1 MPVEKESGFIT
12 ILLRD
17 YMGGVYYNSLN
28 LAALLADKG
37 WLSSFILTE
46 QTDRPSGAKIS
57 DLADFNS
64 RLFTFSAADNKRHL
78 FRKLA
83 GMIPEASNVLIL
95 NDFLEYRLV
104 THRPFHQKV
113 IGIVHGDYDY
123 YYELASSS
131 ESRIDH
137 FVCVSPSIAAKLS
150 GLIPH
155 RKNDIVFIPSLV
167 PDFHVNRMEATGVGL
182 RILFVG
188 RLTPEKGFD
197 LLPLIDREMKQ
208 RGIHC
213 QWTIVAP
220 HTTDLY
226 DEWLHEPAVQYHDRI
241 ANKAM
246 PPVYARQDVLLLPSH
261 AEGFPLSILEA
272 MKCGVVP
279 VVTNLPTLAG
289 ELVNDRKNGFL
300 FPLND
305 IPAIC
310 AILTRLNEDRPLLKQ
325 TAEQAVA
332 HASTHF
338 GEAALRE
345 KWMELLNREQ
355 SGKDLVRPVD
365 SIYDRMD
372 LPWLPNAVTR
382 GIRKLKTGRRGRDR

>member
-1 MPVEKESGFIT
+1 M
-12 ILLRD
+12 LRD

-28 LAALLADKG
+28 LAMLLAEEG
-37 WLSSFILTE
+37 WLTSFILTE

-64 RLFTFSAADNKRHL
+64 RLFTFSAADNKHYL

-83 GMIPEASNVLIL
+83 GMIPETSNVLLL
-95 NDFLEYRLV
+95 NDYLEYKLV
-104 THRPFHQKV
+104 AHRTFRQKV
-113 IGIVHGDYDY
+113 VGIVHGDYDY
-123 YYELASSS
+123 YYQLASSS

-155 RKNDIVFIPSLV
+155 RENDIVFIPSMV
-167 PDFHVNRMEATGVGL
+167 PDLRVDRTETAGGSL

-197 LLPLIDREMKQ
+197 LLPLIDREMKR

-226 DEWLHEPAVQYHDRI
+226 DEWLHEPRVQYHDRI
-241 ANKAM
+241 ANKTM
-246 PPVYARQDVLLLPSH
+246 PLVYARQDVLLLPSH

-272 MKCGVVP
+272 MKSGVVP
-279 VVTNLPTLAG
+279 VATNLPTLADG
-289 ELVNDRKNGFL
+289 LVADGQNGFL

-305 IPAIC
+305 IPAIS
-310 AILTRLNEDRPLLKQ
+310 AILTRLHEDRTLLTQ
-325 TAEQAVA
+325 TAERAA
-332 HASTHF
+332 THALTHF
-338 GEAALRE
+338 GQAALRQ
-345 KWMELLNREQ
+345 KWIELLNRKQ
-355 SGKDLVRPVD
+355 SGKDTVRPVD

-382 GIRKLKTGRRGRDR
+382 GIRNLKARGKGNHN

>member
-1 MPVEKESGFIT
+1 MPVGKKSGLIT

-28 LAALLADKG
+28 LAMLLAVDG
-37 WLSSFILTE
+37 WLTSFILTE
-46 QTDRPSGAKIS
+46 QTDRPSGAKIG
-57 DLADFNS
+57 DLAEFNS
-64 RLFTFSAADNKRHL
+64 QLFTFSAADNKRYL

-83 GMIPEASNVLIL
+83 GMIPEVSNVLIL
-95 NDFLEYRLV
+95 NDFLEYKLV
-104 THRPFHQKV
+104 AHRPFHQKV

-123 YYELASSS
+123 YYDLASSS

-150 GLIPH
+150 GLIPQ
-155 RKNDIVFIPSLV
+155 RENDIVFIPSLV
-167 PDFHVNRMEATGVGL
+167 PDLHVNRIETTDDNL

-197 LLPLIDREMKQ
+197 LLPLIDRELKQ
-208 RGIHC
+208 RGVRC
-213 QWTIVAP
+213 QWTVVAP

-226 DEWLHEPAVQYHDRI
+226 DEWLQEPQVQYHDRI

-246 PPVYARQDVLLLPSH
+246 PLVYAQQDILLLPSH
-261 AEGFPLSILEA
+261 IEGFPLSILEA

-279 VVTNLPTLAG
+279 VATNLPTLAG
-289 ELVNDRKNGFL
+289 ELINDGQNGFL

-305 IPAIC
+305 IPAII
-310 AILTRLNEDRPLLKQ
+310 AILTRLNEDKTLLIQ
-325 TAEQAVA
+325 TAERAAA
-332 HASTHF
+332 HALTHF
-338 GEAALRE
+338 GEAVLRK
-345 KWMELLNREQ
+345 KWIELLNRKE
-355 SGKDLVRPVD
+355 SGKNAVRPVD

-382 GIRKLKTGRRGRDR
+382 GLRNLKARVKGKHN

>member
-1 MPVEKESGFIT
+1 MSTGNEGGVIT

-28 LAALLADKG
+28 LAILLAEEG
-37 WLSSFILTE
+37 WLATFILTE
-46 QTDRPSGAKIS
+46 QTDRLSGVKIN
-57 DLADFNS
+57 DLEGFNS
-64 RLFTFSAADNKRHL
+64 RMFTFSAADNKRYL

-83 GMIPEASNVLIL
+83 RMIPETSNVLIL
-95 NDFLEYRLV
+95 NDFLEYNLV

-137 FVCVSPSIAAKLS
+137 FVCVSPAIAAKLG
-150 GLIPH
+150 GLIPN

-167 PDFHVNRMEATGVGL
+167 PDFRVHRTETPADDL

-197 LLPLIDREMKQ
+197 LLPLIDREMGR
-208 RGIHC
+208 RGIRC
-213 QWTIVAP
+213 RWTIVAP

-246 PPVYARQDVLLLPSH
+246 PPVYAQQDILLLPSH

-279 VVTNLPTLAG
+279 VATNLPTLAG
-289 ELVNDRKNGFL
+289 DLVNDGQNGFL

-310 AILTRLNEDRPLLKQ
+310 AILTRLNEDRALLKQ
-325 TAEQAVA
+325 TAEQALA
-332 HASTHF
+332 HAITHF

-345 KWMELLNREQ
+345 KWMELLNRKQ
-355 SGKDLVRPVD
+355 SGKNLVQPVD

-382 GIRKLKTGRRGRDR
+382 GIRKLKTGRRGRGR

>member
-1 MPVEKESGFIT
+1 MPVGKEGGVIT

-17 YMGGVYYNSLN
+17 YMGGVYYNSRN
-28 LAALLADKG
+28 LAVLLAEEG
-37 WLSSFILTE
+37 WLTSFILTE
-46 QTDRPSGAKIS
+46 QTDRPSGVEIS

-64 RLFTFSAADNKRHL
+64 RLFTFSAADNKRYL

-83 GMIPEASNVLIL
+83 GMIPEASHVLIL
-95 NDFLEYRLV
+95 NDYLEYKLV
-104 THRPFHQKV
+104 THRPIHQKV

-123 YYELASSS
+123 YYELALSS

-137 FVCVSPSIAAKLS
+137 FVCVSPSIAAKLN

-167 PDFHVNRMEATGVGL
+167 PDLRVNRMESAGDGL

-197 LLPLIDREMKQ
+197 LLPLIDEELNQ
-208 RGIHC
+208 RGIRC
-213 QWTIVAP
+213 RWTVVAP

-226 DEWLHEPAVQYHDRI
+226 DEWLHEPQVQYHDRI

-246 PPVYARQDVLLLPSH
+246 PPVYAQQDVLLLPSH

-289 ELVNDRKNGFL
+289 GLVNDGLNGFL

-310 AILTRLNEDRPLLKQ
+310 AILARLNEDKVLLTQ
-325 TAEQAVA
+325 TAERAAA
-332 HASTHF
+332 HALTHF
-338 GEAALRE
+338 GESSLRK
-345 KWMELLNREQ
+345 KWIELLNRKE
-355 SGKDLVRPVD
+355 SGKDTDRPVD

-372 LPWLPNAVTR
+372 LSWLPNAVTR
-382 GIRKLKTGRRGRDR
+382 GIRNLKARGKGNHN